1 MSFPYDDFPFGS
13 ENDLRPVWDDP
24 FDNFWGDLND
34 FLEPPLIPDVSQLTY
49 AGPSSLVSGPPCAPP
64 DVEALPPPPAVPRDE
79 PKVEVKEEPTESLPP
94 PPPPAPETTL
104 SPPSYEPVFYPPEE
118 PAFWIAPAACDS
130 HEMEPPHLAVAADPD
145 DMMIDAFPV
154 PHYRAP
160 KIKEEKPTQQ
170 HRVQHEIFHQYYPEL
185 AHPAARF
192 DAPIF
197 EVKHEDNKLKR
208 RFELESECL
217 LFETDANGFDGPSS
231 AHALPASLDDDD
243 PTGGFKLPASK
254 SPIMEAM
261 VVCALNGWGIEL
273 VKHTP
278 SETPGA
284 PPDIVFR
291 VLDFDRYYR
300 ISRAICSKQRPTD
313 DVGSRVKSLRRWFVN
328 FPKKKVRCEKGEF
341 VLTVKPQIAGKVS
354 EIIER
359 NTRILGVSK
368 RRRRQ

>member
-1 MSFPYDDFPFGS
+1 MSFPFDDFPFGS

-34 FLEPPLIPDVSQLTY
+34 FLEPPLIPDVSLLAY
-49 AGPSSLVSGPPCAPP
+49 PSPPPPLAAASPCAPP
-64 DVEALPPPPAVPRDE
+64 DSEALPPPPSPLAP
-79 PKVEVKEEPTESLPP
+79 PPQAKLEVKEERIERSPP
-94 PPPPAPETTL
+94 PHEPLAA
-104 SPPSYEPVFYPPEE
+104 PSYEPVYYPPEE
-118 PAFWIAPAACDS
+118 QTFWIPPAAESPELD
-130 HEMEPPHLAVAADPD
+130 PPAASPATAAPDPD
-145 DMMIDAFPV
+145 VTMTDAFPV
-154 PHYRAP
+154 PHRAP
-160 KIKEEKPTQQ
+160 PRPT

-185 AHPAARF
+185 AHPPRF
-192 DAPIF
+192 DAPAPIF
-197 EVKHEDNKLKR
+197 EVKNEDNKLKR
-208 RFELESECL
+208 RFELESECF
-217 LFETDANGFDGPSS
+217 LFETDPNGFDAAAA
-231 AHALPASLDDDD
+231 AHALPAALDDDD

-278 SETPGA
+278 AEAPGA
-284 PPDIVFR
+284 PPEIVFR